1 MPERVTIVTSFR
13 PRDPTLPDETT
24 NANIRN
30 KSHLTEL
37 YYQWTTYRLDVL
49 AERARIAA
57 TALRE
62 RYAKAI
68 EESGAEGKPGD
79 CRVETV
85 NVAEVEKWANEQILY
100 IQQTLHEMRPLD
112 ENGR

>member
-13 PRDPTLPDETT
+13 PRNPMLVDDTT
-24 NANIRN
+24 NANVRN

-57 TALRE
+57 TTLRQ
-62 RYAKAI
+62 RYD
-68 EESGAEGKPGD
+68 ENVRGSDAEGKNGL

-85 NVAEVEKWANEQILY
+85 RIAEVESWAKEQINY

-112 ENGR
+112 TNGR